1 MKAIILAAGTGSRMN
16 RLTKN
21 NPKCLLRLRDKTI
34 IDYQISMLKKLNIDK
49 IQIITGFMHE
59 KIENHLS
66 DICEYYH
73 YPHFSKTN
81 NLYTINSNLNI
92 LNDNS
97 IILFSDVLISESSM
111 KKLLDCSSEFCL
123 LIDSSKCDE
132 STMRIKYSNN
142 RITDI
147 GSHISSS
154 DGHGNFI
161 GIAKFSNQGVNKL
174 KNKIHNICDGIN
186 FINDYYTLA
195 ISMLARENEEINFV
209 DLNGDP
215 WIEIDTEDEYNEA
228 LKMNF
233 YEI

>member
-1 MKAIILAAGTGSRMN
+1 MKAIVLAAGTGSRMN
-16 RLTKN
+16 WLTKD
-21 NPKCLLRLRDKTI
+21 NPKCLLRLRKKTI
-34 IDYQISMLKKLNIDK
+34 IEHQISILKKFNIDR

-66 DICEYYH
+66 DTCEYYH
-73 YPHFSKTN
+73 YPHFLKTN

-92 LNDNS
+92 LDDQL

-123 LIDSSKCDE
+123 LIDTSKCDE
-132 STMRIKYSNN
+132 STMRIKFEEN

-147 GSHISSS
+147 GSHISPS

-161 GIAKFSNQGVNKL
+161 GIAKFSKKGVKKL
-174 KNKIHNICDGIN
+174 KNKIHNICDGVN
-186 FINDYYTLA
+186 FLNDYYTLA
-195 ISMLARENEEINFV
+195 ISMLAKEKTEINYV
-209 DLNGDP
+209 DLKGDP
-215 WIEIDTEDEYNEA
+215 WIEIDTEDEYIEA

-233 YEI
+233 YE